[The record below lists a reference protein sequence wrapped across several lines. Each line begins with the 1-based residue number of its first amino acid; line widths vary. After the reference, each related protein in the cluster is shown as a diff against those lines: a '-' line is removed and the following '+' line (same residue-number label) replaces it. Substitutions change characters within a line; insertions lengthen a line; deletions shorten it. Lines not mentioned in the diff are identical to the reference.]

1 VAEPF
6 KNLINPDTVQAIATQ
21 LSRVAP
27 EFPAR
32 QFNALALPGLQALEL
47 KARAMQLCEALQAT
61 LPGDFHSAAGWIEA
75 ALAPPGSLAT
85 GSGGHN
91 DGAPGL
97 SGWTLWAAGEFV
109 ARRGLDHPE
118 RALQALHAITQ
129 RFTAEWALRPFVL
142 RHPQLTFATLARW
155 VDDPSEHVRR
165 LVSEGTRPRLPWG
178 LQLKTLI
185 DDPSP
190 TLPLLRALQDDASDY
205 VRRSVANHLNDIAKD
220 HPELVASWVHEHLG
234 DASEQ
239 RRALLRHASR
249 TLIKRG
255 HPATLHA
262 WGLGKPLRGEVSLK
276 VSPKRAKAGGAV
288 QLTVVLK
295 SGSRSSQRL
304 AIDYVWH
311 RVVANG
317 GLAPKVFKGWTLELP
332 AGETRTLIKRHSLR
346 EVTTR
351 RLYAGRHEIELQ
363 VNGRSAARAAFR
375 VSVP

>member
-1 VAEPF
+1 
-6 KNLINPDTVQAIATQ
+6 
-21 LSRVAP
+21 VAP
-27 EFPAR
+27 RFPAR
-32 QFNALALPGLQALEL
+32 RFVALALPGLDVLEM

-61 LPGDFHSAAGWIEA
+61 LPDEFDSAASWLEA
-75 ALAPPGSLAT
+75 ALAPAQADDRSGDQTFDDTQGLA
-85 GSGGHN
+85 
-91 DGAPGL
+91 
-97 SGWTLWAAGEFV
+97 GWSLWAAGEFV

-190 TLPLLRALQDDASDY
+190 TLPLLRALQDDASAT

-220 HPELVASWVHEHLG
+220 HPELVASWVHEHLA
-234 DASEQ
+234 DASSE

-255 HPATLHA
+255 HPTTLHA

-276 VSPKRAKAGGAV
+276 VSPIRAKAGGAV